1 MLAYLIR
8 RLGAVFV
15 MVLVVLL
22 TTFVIFYMLPKWSG
36 QDLAVLFAGKNS
48 GAEQLEGIRQKLGLS
63 DPLLVQFW
71 EFVKGIPLGRDYG
84 SGENVTHC
92 GAPCLGYSFRT
103 ELPVWETVKDA
114 LPVTLALAGGAA
126 VMWLIGGVTV
136 GVVSALKRGT
146 IWDRAAMITALGG
159 VSMPI
164 FFTGMIAM
172 GVFVHS
178 LGWFSLDDSLTTSDS
193 IGTWVET
200 LILPWIVLA
209 FLQAAMYARLTRA
222 TMLEVLGEDY
232 IRTARAKGVTEPVV
246 IRRHAL
252 RSTMT
257 PILTVFGLD
266 LGILIGGA
274 ILTET
279 TFNLPGLGQEAVK
292 AIEGKDLPMILGVTL
307 CTALAIA
314 LANLVV
320 DLMYAVIDPRVRLG

>member
-8 RLGAVFV
+8 RLGAVIV

-22 TTFVIFYMLPKWSG
+22 TTFVIFYMLPKWAG

-71 EFVKGIPLGRDYG
+71 EFVRGIPFGRTFANGDD
-84 SGENVTHC
+84 VTQC
-92 GAPCLGYSFRT
+92 PAPCLGYSFRT
-103 ELPVWETVKDA
+103 EAPVWDTLKDA
-114 LPVTLALAGGAA
+114 LPVTMAMAGGAA
-126 VMWLIGGVTV
+126 VLWLLGGVTS

-146 IWDRAAMITALGG
+146 IWDRSAMVAALSG

-164 FFTGMIAM
+164 FFTGMIMM
-172 GVFVHS
+172 GIFVHS
-178 LGWFSLDDSLTTSDS
+178 LGWIHIDDTLTAGDSL
-193 IGTWVET
+193 GTWIET

-209 FLQAAMYARLTRA
+209 FLHAAMYARLTRA

-266 LGILIGGA
+266 LGVLLGGA
-274 ILTET
+274 ILTEV
-279 TFNLPGLGQEAVK
+279 TFNLPGLGNEAVK
-292 AIEGKDLPMILGVTL
+292 AIDGKDLPMILGVTL
-307 CTALAIA
+307 CAALAIA
-314 LANLVV
+314 IANLLV

>member
-8 RLGAVFV
+8 RLGAVIV

-22 TTFVIFYMLPKWSG
+22 TTFTIFYMLPKWAG

-48 GAEQLEGIRQKLGLS
+48 GAEQLEGIREKLGLN
-63 DPLLVQFW
+63 DPLLVQFA
-71 EFVKGIPLGRDYG
+71 EFVKGIPFGRDFG
-84 SGENVTHC
+84 SGNSVTHC
-92 GAPCLGYSFRT
+92 PSPCLGYSFRT
-103 ELPVWETVKDA
+103 EAPVWETIKDA
-114 LPVTLALAGGAA
+114 LPVTAAMAGGAA
-126 VMWLIGGVTV
+126 ILWLFGGVAV
-136 GVVSALKRGT
+136 GVISALKRGS
-146 IWDRAAMITALGG
+146 IWDRSAMVAALSG

-172 GVFVHS
+172 GIFVHS
-178 LGWFSLDDSLTTSDS
+178 LGWVHIDDSLTTNDS
-193 IGTWVET
+193 FGTWVET

-232 IRTARAKGVTEPVV
+232 IRTARAKGVKEPVV

-266 LGILIGGA
+266 LGILMGGA
-274 ILTET
+274 VLTET
-279 TFNLPGLGQEAVK
+279 TFNLPGLGREAVQ
-292 AIEGKDLPMILGVTL
+292 AIDGKDLPMILGVTL
-307 CTALAIA
+307 CMSLAIT